1 MYDNTL
7 ARNTESWYIEP
18 GDLPCFL
25 VCMSKSEIEFNGEV
39 LEALPNAL
47 FVVELENGTQIQA
60 HLAGKMR
67 MHYIR
72 ITPGDWVTVDMSPY
86 DLSKGRVI
94 RRLTEHDSKRLSKE
108 KARKQKEHES
118 SSISETNV

>member
-1 MYDNTL
+1 
-7 ARNTESWYIEP
+7 
-18 GDLPCFL
+18 
-25 VCMSKSEIEFNGEV
+25 MSKSEIEFNGEV

-94 RRLTEHDSKRLSKE
+94 RRLSEHDSKRLSKE
-108 KARKQKEHES
+108 KAHKQKEHES